1 MFEGTDSIAFVLL
14 QQQKKKTPFHRSK
27 IPPNQNPRNSPPQK
41 KKETNPRFPEAFT
54 SSSSSFF
61 LLLLLPEISRERNRR
76 PRARDRGALLFLCLS
91 ERFVWLS
98 FFLEIFGFWSLG
110 DFKFFF
116 LIVEILNSRSWS
128 VDLFGRIRREV
139 GAFVAGFDWV
149 GGLGGQ

>member
-1 MFEGTDSIAFVLL
+1 MSCEICSSRPPCVFEGTDSIAFVLL

-54 SSSSSFF
+54 SSSSSSFF

-116 LIVEILNSRSWS
+116 LIVEILTSRSLR
-128 VDLFGRIRREV
+128 VDLF
-139 GAFVAGFDWV
+139 
-149 GGLGGQ
+149 

>member
-1 MFEGTDSIAFVLL
+1 MSCEICSSRPPCVFEGTDSIAFVLL
-14 QQQKKKTPFHRSK
+14 QKKKTHRFTD
-27 IPPNQNPRNSPPQK
+27 QNPRNSPPQK

-116 LIVEILNSRSWS
+116 LIVEILNSRSLR
-128 VDLFGRIRREV
+128 VDLF
-139 GAFVAGFDWV
+139 
-149 GGLGGQ
+149 

>member
-1 MFEGTDSIAFVLL
+1 MSCEICSSRPPCVFEGTDSIAFVLL

-76 PRARDRGALLFLCLS
+76 PRAREIEEHCFFCVFRSASFGS
-91 ERFVWLS
+91 LS
-98 FFLEIFGFWSLG
+98 FWKFLVFGVWGILN
-110 DFKFFF
+110 FFF
-116 LIVEILNSRSWS
+116 LIVEI
-128 VDLFGRIRREV
+128 
-139 GAFVAGFDWV
+139 
-149 GGLGGQ
+149 